1 MEVREREMGRGEK
14 GINKGERKKKENKRR
29 REQGGSRTDLPRLM

>member
-1 MEVREREMGRGEK
+1 MEVRERGMGRGER

-29 REQGGSRTDLPRLM
+29 HKNKAEVAQIYLV

>member
-29 REQGGSRTDLPRLM
+29 HENKAEVAQIYLV